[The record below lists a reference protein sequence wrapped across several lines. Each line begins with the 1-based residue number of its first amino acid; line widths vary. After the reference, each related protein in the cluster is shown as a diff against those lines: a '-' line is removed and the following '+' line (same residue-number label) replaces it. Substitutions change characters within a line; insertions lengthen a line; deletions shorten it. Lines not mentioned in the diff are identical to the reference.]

1 MRPLYI
7 QLLQKITIYE
17 INYFLD
23 IISDMKKLFSKKQ
36 LELFNKLNGIM
47 KKEFNYDNYTNAKKI
62 RTLLLLNLLG
72 DDKFKKELPKLLK
85 EI

>member
-1 MRPLYI
+1 
-7 QLLQKITIYE
+7 
-17 INYFLD
+17 
-23 IISDMKKLFSKKQ
+23 
-36 LELFNKLNGIM
+36 M
-47 KKEFNYDNYTNAKKI
+47 KKEFTYDNYTNAKKI